1 MKLNIS
7 MKEKKISILLVLIL
21 ILFGIEDVYAKRS
34 KRFNC
39 TEKITKAVARYKKK
53 RYNDVKTIL
62 DQVKLNCG
70 GHASMDTAL
79 YFLGKAQLATKQ
91 PVPASLEFE
100 VHLQDF
106 PKSPFREEVFYLL
119 GVCSYTESYSYERDQ
134 TTTRDALREFEN
146 FLEMYPKSQ
155 FSDSASKYLEK
166 CREKLVKKEVENA
179 RFYEKIDQF
188 DAAIVY
194 YKIIIEDFPQS
205 SHIPESRLALARN
218 LVKVNRSKEAAGIIE
233 LLLSSDTADTEVKK
247 KARAL
252 LGRITK
258 SGGIKQPESVPDSTV
273 KEDTS
278 L

>member
-1 MKLNIS
+1 MKAIG
-7 MKEKKISILLVLIL
+7 IYALLMCIL
-21 ILFGIEDVYAKRS
+21 ILLGTEDTYAKRA

-39 TEKITKAVARYKKK
+39 SEKITRAVERYKKR

-62 DQVKLNCG
+62 EQVKLNCG

-106 PKSPFREEVFYLL
+106 PNSPFREEVHYLL
-119 GVCSYTESYSYERDQ
+119 GICSYQETYSYERDQ

-146 FLEMYPKSQ
+146 FIELFPKSQ
-155 FSDSASKYLEK
+155 FADSAAKYLDK
-166 CREKLVKKEVENA
+166 CREKLVKKEVMNA

-194 YKIIIEDFPQS
+194 YKIIIDEFPQS
-205 SHIPESRLALARN
+205 SYIPECRLSLARN
-218 LVKVNRSKEAAGIIE
+218 LVKVSRPKEAAGILD
-233 LLLSSDTADTEVKK
+233 LLLSSDEADGEIKK
-247 KARAL
+247 KARVQL
-252 LGRITK
+252 NRIKK
-258 SGGIKQPESVPDSTV
+258 SDGIKLPDTPPDSTA

-278 L
+278 P